1 MDNLYF
7 LILIAVVYS
16 GIFLIKR
23 FRFNLARER
32 RRKYYREVYLK
43 SDDWRKKRYV
53 VLKRDNWI
61 CTYCGDRATEVHH
74 TRYARN
80 IGREPI
86 IWLESVCKSCTYKRV
101 TNAIPF
107 NP

>member
-1 MDNLYF
+1 MNSLYI

-16 GIFLIKR
+16 LLISAKR
-23 FRFNLARER
+23 FRFNSARER

-43 SDDWRKKRYV
+43 SDDWRRKRYV
-53 VLKRDNWI
+53 VLKRDNWR
-61 CTYCGDRATEVHH
+61 CVYCGDRATEVHH

-86 IWLESVCKSCTYKRV
+86 IWLESVCKNCHDEIHS
-101 TNAIPF
+101 
-107 NP
+107 